1 MAMRRVNRSKLRNNG
16 IMLRNKRIRS
26 HIPPTK
32 RFNRK
37 SLDEMLR
44 RYGTV
49 YLKPVYGLKG
59 IGIMRAEKN
68 GKVYRLRKGTSV
80 VGCESVRSLYRI
92 VRGQVKRKAYLVQ
105 KGIRLQR
112 YGGRPFDLRIMLQ
125 KNEKRKWE
133 VSGIV
138 GRVAPPNRIV
148 TNRSQGGK
156 CLPATRLL
164 RVSMT
169 KKEVDTYLASL
180 SRLSRR
186 IGRQFQKAYPS
197 GWQYGI
203 DIAIDRNL
211 KPWILEVNTIP
222 AVTPFKMLRDRRM
235 YNRMIYLISLNKRRR
250 SLSGSAIPVVP
261 AE

>member
-1 MAMRRVNRSKLRNNG
+1 MAMRRENRGKLQHNG
-16 IMLRNKRIRS
+16 VMLRNKQLRS

-37 SLDEMLR
+37 TLNEMMR
-44 RYGTV
+44 RYHTV
-49 YLKPVYGLKG
+49 YLKPVYGRKG
-59 IGIMRAEKN
+59 IGIMRAEKK
-68 GKVYRLRKGTSV
+68 GKVYRLRKDTSV
-80 VGCESVRSLYRI
+80 VRCESVHSLYRI
-92 VRGQVKRKAYLVQ
+92 VRGQVSRKAYLVQ

-112 YGGRPFDLRIMLQ
+112 YRGRPFDLRIMLQ

-138 GRVAPPNRIV
+138 GRVALPNRIV

-164 RVSMT
+164 QASM
-169 KKEVDTYLASL
+169 KKSEIDTYLDSL

-186 IGRQFQKAYPS
+186 IGLQFQKTYPG

-203 DIAIDRNL
+203 DIAVDRNL
-211 KPWILEVNTIP
+211 KPWILEVNTKP

-235 YNRMIYLISLNKRRR
+235 YSRMIHLIKLNKKRR
-250 SLSGSAIPVVP
+250 SLPV
-261 AE
+261 